1 MYILICVYMHIY
13 KYFYRGS
20 PVITFAF
27 SVLIHIMKKIRIA
40 TPIPTLSLCV
50 CVCVCVYVQL
60 CPTLCD
66 PRYCSPPGS
75 SVHGIS
81 QARILE

>member
-1 MYILICVYMHIY
+1 MHIY

-27 SVLIHIMKKIRIA
+27 SVLIHIMKKISIA

-50 CVCVCVYVQL
+50 CVCVCVYVHL